1 MDQLTKNKEP
11 DPLISI
17 EVSSARSSA
26 SNRSDISGG
35 ALSPDFAFSP
45 FSHGYYSPS
54 PSYRTRS
61 RQSSGSNASSSVSN
75 PRRISL
81 AAGERATSYQYYAK
95 SNSLSSHSSPFGDAN
110 HHGRYSVDGKM
121 KAFRG
126 MKLSLLRPI
135 FIVTRY
141 PLGMI
146 EIHKIFICPT
156 YFLDEQERVQK
167 KTFVNWINSY
177 LSKVS
182 SIYII

>member
-135 FIVTRY
+135 FIVTR
-141 PLGMI
+141 I
-146 EIHKIFICPT
+146 EIPKIFICPI

>member
-11 DPLISI
+11 DPLVSI

-61 RQSSGSNASSSVSN
+61 RQSSGSNASSSISN

-126 MKLSLLRPI
+126 MKLSSLRPI
-135 FIVTRY
+135 SIKPH
-141 PLGMI
+141 PLDRDSQN
-146 EIHKIFICPT
+146 IHLSHLFFRWARTGTKEDIRE
-156 YFLDEQERVQK
+156 LDKLLPLQG
-167 KTFVNWINSY
+167 
-177 LSKVS
+177 
-182 SIYII
+182 IITM

>member
-11 DPLISI
+11 DPLVSI

-61 RQSSGSNASSSVSN
+61 RQSSGSNASSSISN

-126 MKLSLLRPI
+126 MKLSSLRPI
-135 FIVTRY
+135 SILKPH
-141 PLGMI
+141 PLDRDSQN
-146 EIHKIFICPT
+146 IH
-156 YFLDEQERVQK
+156 
-167 KTFVNWINSY
+167 
-177 LSKVS
+177 LSHLFFR
-182 SIYII
+182 

>member
-135 FIVTRY
+135 FILSPWYDRDSQN
-141 PLGMI
+141 
-146 EIHKIFICPT
+146 IH
-156 YFLDEQERVQK
+156 
-167 KTFVNWINSY
+167 
-177 LSKVS
+177 LSHLFFR
-182 SIYII
+182 